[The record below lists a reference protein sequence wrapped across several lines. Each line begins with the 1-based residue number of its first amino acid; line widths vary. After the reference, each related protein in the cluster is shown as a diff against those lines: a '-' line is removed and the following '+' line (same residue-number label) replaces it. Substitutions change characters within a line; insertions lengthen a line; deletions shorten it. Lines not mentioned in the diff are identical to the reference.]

1 MEKVYTLRVVVEL
14 FDDSEGVLSIDR
26 MQQVR
31 TQELTGD
38 LQELC
43 MLSPAILP
51 MADGMAMAIL
61 GAERRRHAEAALS
74 GGDLP
79 Y

>member
-38 LQELC
+38 LSELC
-43 MLSPAILP
+43 MMGAAVPA
-51 MADGMAMAIL
+51 MADGMAMAVL
-61 GAERRRHAEAALS
+61 GAERRRHAQQE
-74 GGDLP
+74 LP

>member
-1 MEKVYTLRVVVEL
+1 MDKVYTLRVVVSLEDSDGL
-14 FDDSEGVLSIDR
+14 FTKDR
-26 MQQVR
+26 GLQVR

-38 LQELC
+38 LTELC
-43 MLSPAILP
+43 MMAPAVTH
-51 MADGMAMAIL
+51 MAEGMTLAVL

>member
-1 MEKVYTLRVVVEL
+1 MDKVYTLRVVVEL

-38 LQELC
+38 LSELC
-43 MLSPAILP
+43 MMAPAVP
-51 MADGMAMAIL
+51 HVAEGMTLAVL
-61 GAERRRHAEAALS
+61 GAERRRQAV
-74 GGDLP
+74 GDLP

>member
-14 FDDSEGVLSIDR
+14 FDDSEGVLSVDR

-38 LQELC
+38 LGELQ
-43 MLSPAILP
+43 A
-51 MADGMAMAIL
+51 MAMAVSPMAQAMTWTVL
-61 GAERRRHAEAALS
+61 GAEQKRQAVSAD
-74 GGDLP
+74 GDGLP